1 MAFAFTMYWNALKKS
16 ALLAKGKYSPKQ
28 GLHRS
33 RGTAGFS
40 LIEAVLAVGIVAV
53 AFVPLLGLMPIGL
66 NTSRQAIDT
75 TVEAEIVQQ
84 MTSQAQE
91 TNFSAL
97 TGLNSSSVVCFDGNG
112 NITTSAAALYKAG
125 FSVPTTP
132 ANPASSSM
140 PGGTVLPNGTTT
152 YQLATVSIYIVSTRT
167 PSGMAAKTPSD
178 LSASTAAK
186 KYTVFV
192 GNNGL

>member
-1 MAFAFTMYWNALKKS
+1 MYWNAKKKI
-16 ALLAKGKYSPKQ
+16 AFLAKGESSP
-28 GLHRS
+28 RS
-33 RGTAGFS
+33 QCLRRPRGTAGFS

-97 TGLNSSSVVCFDGNG
+97 TALNSSSVACFDGNG
-112 NITTSAAALYKAG
+112 NTTPSATALYKAC

-132 ANPASSSM
+132 ANPANSSM

-152 YQLATVSIYIVSTRT
+152 YQLATVTIYIVSTRT
-167 PSGMAAKTPSD
+167 PSGMSAKTPSD